1 MTAEEFLA
9 ERRLRAAEL
18 ALESA
23 RRRVVEADEEIDAL
37 RRQVAETEEKV
48 LVAAERAGGE
58 RATLTA
64 EVEAE
69 RRRRELAER
78 GLWSERERARGLE
91 DELRR
96 RVDAAA
102 TPAAERRLA
111 EAERRHRELR
121 AELELVRHRAAE
133 FEQQVRLAVDA
144 AWQWLGATGERV
156 AAALGELDS
165 LRSPPAVIPASAPEP
180 EAPEPAAPEDSGKVS
195 GLYGHLG
202 SQSGVPTSADDVIPG
217 RFDEALSRLRSQ
229 VEPGSEPS
237 G

>member
-1 MTAEEFLA
+1 MTNEEFLA

-23 RRRVVEADEEIDAL
+23 RRRVSEAEAEIEAL
-37 RRQVAETEEKV
+37 RRQTAELEEKV
-48 LVAAERAGGE
+48 LAAAERAGDE
-58 RATLTA
+58 RATLRA

-69 RRRRELAER
+69 RRRRQLAEQ

-111 EAERRHRELR
+111 EAERRSAELR

-144 AWQWLGATGERV
+144 AWRWLGETGDRV
-156 AAALGELDS
+156 AESLVELER
-165 LRSPPAVIPASAPEP
+165 LRGGPLATPPQTVSKTDAGDLSGSYDQPARQHAQP
-180 EAPEPAAPEDSGKVS
+180 
-195 GLYGHLG
+195 
-202 SQSGVPTSADDVIPG
+202 VPTGRPDDVIPQ
-217 RFDEALSRLRSQ
+217 RFDEALSRLRAQ
-229 VEPGSEPS
+229 IDPGAESS
-237 G
+237 A

>member
-23 RRRVVEADEEIDAL
+23 RRRVAEAEEEIDAL
-37 RRQVAETEEKV
+37 RRQVAELEERV
-48 LVAAERAGGE
+48 LAAAERAGIERGE
-58 RATLTA
+58 LRASLQ
-64 EVEAE
+64 AE
-69 RRRRELAER
+69 RRLRERAEQ

-102 TPAAERRLA
+102 SPAAERRLA
-111 EAERRHRELR
+111 EAERRARDVR

-144 AWQWLGATGERV
+144 AWRWLGETGERV
-156 AAALGELDS
+156 AAGLVELEGLRAAASAPGAAFEREPALEREPAPGA
-165 LRSPPAVIPASAPEP
+165 RAPSPEIRPEPARAPADEVIPA
-180 EAPEPAAPEDSGKVS
+180 
-195 GLYGHLG
+195 
-202 SQSGVPTSADDVIPG
+202 
-217 RFDEALSRLRSQ
+217 RFDEALSRLRAQ
-229 VEPGSEPS
+229 VQPGPDEPA
-237 G
+237 